1 MKSVSLT
8 VLALA
13 LLATQSI
20 AADVDCV
27 ESTAATSTCTTLGQE
42 LYSVTTP
49 AEGAGTACS
58 GVSALCAAG
67 DGSIPYPAIA
77 NCLTQAT
84 DQCSACDPGFS
95 LASNACADI
104 NECATNPCGANG
116 VCSTPVIN
124 SYSCVCVTGYSG
136 TNCDVDIDDCASGP
150 CDNGGTCTDGV
161 NSYSC
166 ACVTGYSGAT
176 CDVDIDD
183 CASGPCDNGG
193 TCTDKVNAYECAC
206 ADGYSGATCA
216 TNIDECAGVDCGGAS
231 TCSDGV
237 FEYNCACAAGWE
249 GGGKN
254 TVGDTP
260 SLPTHIRH

>member
-1 MKSVSLT
+1 LLGTLQVSLKMKSVSLT
-8 VLALA
+8 LAALA
-13 LLATQSI
+13 MLSSAE
-20 AADVDCV
+20 AACV
-27 ESTAATSTCTTLGQE
+27 
-42 LYSVTTP
+42 YMD
-49 AEGAGTACS
+49 
-58 GVSALCAAG
+58 
-67 DGSIPYPAIA
+67 DGSYFTGCGVHVTEATCIGPTESPGACGWQHAAIA
-77 NCLTQAT
+77 NCATQVT

-116 VCSTPVIN
+116 ACSTPVIN
-124 SYSCVCVTGYSG
+124 AYSCACTTGYSG
-136 TNCDVDIDDCASGP
+136 TN
-150 CDNGGTCTDGV
+150 
-161 NSYSC
+161 
-166 ACVTGYSGAT
+166 

-216 TNIDECAGVDCGGAS
+216 INIDECAGVDCGGAS

-249 GGGKN
+249 GGGKDK
-254 TVGDTP
+254 VRDTP
-260 SLPTHIRH
+260 SLQTHISPRGHTRERKVRYTRFPTQTNPRAHARPQGLHRRRGV